1 MKFNQYRED
10 GSCDLEFNEEE
21 IKIISNKK
29 KIHFSAESLNLFG
42 NCLMKMVMDWN
53 ANFNP
58 DLQKKLN
65 NGTEEEL
72 DLSKDDK
79 SRK

>member
-1 MKFNQYRED
+1 
-10 GSCDLEFNEEE
+10 
-21 IKIISNKK
+21 
-29 KIHFSAESLNLFG
+29 
-42 NCLMKMVMDWN
+42 MDWN
-53 ANFNP
+53 ANFNS

-79 SRK
+79 SRKYFFKQ

>member
-1 MKFNQYRED
+1 
-10 GSCDLEFNEEE
+10 
-21 IKIISNKK
+21 
-29 KIHFSAESLNLFG
+29 
-42 NCLMKMVMDWN
+42 MDWN

-65 NGTEEEL
+65 NGTEEEINL
-72 DLSKDDK
+72 KKNDK

>member
-29 KIHFSAESLNLFG
+29 KIHFSAEALNLFG
-42 NCLMKMVMDWN
+42 NCLMKITE
-53 ANFNP
+53 
-58 DLQKKLN
+58 LKKNLI
-65 NGTEEEL
+65 
-72 DLSKDDK
+72 
-79 SRK
+79 